1 MRAHAC
7 TAHTEDRRSP
17 GSRLMNPESPWFRFI
32 VGLVMAAI
40 AIRIVV
46 DLIRPILPYLAGGI
60 MLVGA
65 FQLARW
71 WRDRW

>member
-1 MRAHAC
+1 
-7 TAHTEDRRSP
+7 
-17 GSRLMNPESPWFRFI
+17 MNPESPWFRFI

-60 MLVGA
+60 LLVGA
-65 FQLARW
+65 LQLARW